1 MTVTIDTHS
10 GFCFGVTAAIRKAE
24 EELQNGALF
33 CLGDIVHNGQEVE
46 RLAQLGL
53 ETIDYDDLRTLHNV
67 RVLLRAHGEPPS
79 TYHIAE
85 QNHIEIIDASCP
97 VVLNLQKRIRDT
109 YQRIRRTMPDSG
121 AQIVIFGK
129 VGHAEVIGLQGQ
141 TNNTAIVIESPDAF
155 THPTTLTTTPN
166 SHPTTLTTT
175 PNSHPTT
182 LTQLVVQKDNSTTGS
197 LTSCSLKNT
206 KNPEPLPNQL
216 PIIDFQKPIFLFSQ
230 TTKSV
235 EDFHRLVEHI
245 QSRMAEGV
253 LFEWHDTIC
262 RNVANRVSSL
272 CQFAQSNDIVV
283 FVGGHK
289 SSNAKV
295 LFQHCLSANPR
306 TVFVSSEMDLTDSVL
321 QACSAVERVG
331 ICGATSTPMWL
342 MERCRRRIEQYASAT
357 TPIES

>member
-24 EELQNGALF
+24 EELQNGPLF

-109 YQRIRRTMPDSG
+109 YQRIRQTMPDSG

-155 THPTTLTTTPN
+155 TP
-166 SHPTTLTTT
+166 
-175 PNSHPTT
+175 
-182 LTQLVVQKDNSTTGS
+182 LVVQKDNSTTGS

-357 TPIES
+357 HPIES